1 MVNTVNF
8 NSNEII
14 SKALDAFDLK
24 DHSGLLFTNEL
35 KNKNTKILPIEW
47 FELEKAD
54 NLGAIAV
61 YFRKTE
67 NGTSTPH
74 IYVFDLITKTKSE
87 IELGEIH
94 TKIWSAGTVQLVYVI
109 KKTSIDIFDTTQPAN
124 RDKNDQLSPCFLD
137 KNLSFIS
144 EIDQKFKKYKSDLF
158 DTGVYWEKN
167 NKISDNSA
175 LSILIDFLNVA
186 YEKLKNNLSSKVA
199 QKLIVQSILIKY
211 LEEREDLNGNKVC
224 PSDFFKEF
232 NNANN
237 LCDVLKSGQ
246 YYNLCQKLNNE
257 NSFNGNVFG
266 WSEEEEIKE
275 LQNANLSILADL
287 LDGEINI
294 KNKQKYI
301 WRQFSFTYLP
311 IELFSRL
318 YEQFL
323 GFDNKNTEFTPPHLA
338 KFLVDECMPINT
350 VENIPNPLN
359 YKILDPSCGSGVFL
373 VIAFKRLIQWYRIKN
388 NYTQEIEIDTL
399 KAILRNNIYGV
410 ELKSDAANL
419 AIFSLS
425 LALCDFCNPSK
436 LWTELHFDNIRGRN
450 IYEADFFD
458 WIKTNTNEF
467 DLVIGNPPFNENKKD
482 DEKIEKKSIKG
493 EPKIALRFLRDSMK
507 VLKGG
512 GLQCLILPAG
522 EFLHNE
528 TSKKFRNDFF
538 TKHEV
543 VQLLDFTCLARNKV
557 LWNTADVAC
566 VAVFSYKQLPTNEIN
581 ILHAVIKKSHAANR
595 KLYFELDE
603 YDLHYVTQQEALENP
618 YIWKINLLGGGRIK
632 QLVSKFSRIETL
644 GGFIKRNNDEMFCE
658 EGIGGKDG
666 PLSIPNDAITRNGI
680 NKDKLQ
686 NNYFKSFE
694 NKGLKK
700 VFNPPVVIIKEEIS
714 LHKKIISI
722 PFTISNEY
730 FPFNKNAIGI
740 ASSNTNLLKEI
751 ESNFNVNFDIICFQI
766 CTTSS
771 QLLITKNTSIL
782 KKDILSMPYRPHNS
796 EINNSEKTII
806 DDVIVY
812 NQDSIRT
819 GINSKSQKKIKQ
831 SFLISFADSFSSV
844 LNSIYEKDGKRF
856 ILSEAQISSN
866 YVKVVIRYSDLQ
878 DFTPIIETI
887 DEDISITELLKGIN
901 TETLQIKRIIRI
913 YRENEIIFIKPNQ
926 IKYWL
931 NTIAYRDADKT
942 FADIVNHRFFNA
954 R

>member
-1 MVNTVNF
+1 MIETVNF
-8 NSNEII
+8 KPSETI
-14 SKALDAFDLK
+14 SKALIAFDLNN
-24 DHSGLLFTNEL
+24 HAGLLFTNEL
-35 KNKNTKILPIEW
+35 KNKDSQILPIEW

-67 NGTSTPH
+67 NETSTPH
-74 IYVFDLITKTKSE
+74 IYVFDLTINTKSDAL
-87 IELGEIH
+87 LGEIH

-109 KKTSIDIFDTTQPAN
+109 KSTSIDIFDTTKPAN
-124 RDKNDQLSPCFLD
+124 RDKNNQLSPCYLEENLGFL
-137 KNLSFIS
+137 S

-167 NKISDNSA
+167 NKISDSSA

-224 PSDFFKEF
+224 PTDFFKEF
-232 NNANN
+232 NNSNN

-266 WSEEEEIKE
+266 WSDANEIKE

-287 LDGEINI
+287 LDGDINL

-311 IELFSRL
+311 IELFNRL

-350 VENIPNPLN
+350 TENLPNPLN

-388 NYTQEIEIDTL
+388 NYSQEIEIEVL
-399 KAILRNNIYGV
+399 KNILRNNIYGV

-507 VLKGG
+507 VLKDG

-528 TSKKFRNDFF
+528 TSKKFRNEYF
-538 TKHEV
+538 TKNQV
-543 VQLLDFTCLARNKV
+543 VQIIDFTCLARNKV
-557 LWNTADVAC
+557 LWNMADVAC
-566 VAVFSYKQLPTNEIN
+566 VSVFAYKQLPNRDLN
-581 ILHAVIKKSHAANR
+581 ILHAVIKKSHVANR

-603 YDLHYVTQQEALENP
+603 YDLQYVTQQEAFENP

-632 QLVSKFSRIETL
+632 QLVSKV
-644 GGFIKRNNDEMFCE
+644 NNISKFKKTMLQSENYKGIICE
-658 EGIGGKDG
+658 EGRVRNKSISSKYFTNDGIDLINIPESYFSSFDRTEPKTSFSPPTLIIKKD
-666 PLSIPNDAITRNGI
+666 LSL
-680 NKDKLQ
+680 DKL
-686 NNYFKSFE
+686 
-694 NKGLKK
+694 
-700 VFNPPVVIIKEEIS
+700 V
-714 LHKKIISI
+714 ISI
-722 PFTISNEY
+722 PVTISNHY
-730 FPFNKNAIGI
+730 FPFNNNCMGIHLDDINKLINLKSFFSKNAKII
-740 ASSNTNLLKEI
+740 AFNL
-751 ESNFNVNFDIICFQI
+751 

-771 QLLITKNTSIL
+771 RLLVSKNTSFL
-782 KKDILSMPYRPHNS
+782 TKDILNS
-796 EINNSEKTII
+796 PFSLDEIRFNNYENSII

-878 DFTPIIETI
+878 DITPIIETI
-887 DEDISITELLKGIN
+887 NEDISITDLLKGIN

-931 NTIAYRDADKT
+931 NTIAFRDADKT
-942 FADIVNHRFFNA
+942 FSDIVNHRFFNA
-954 R
+954 G